1 MKRYVI
7 AALVSLALIPL
18 MLLAWGFGL
27 PSQYGESFLG
37 ELREKCALLC
47 QPSEKP
53 RLILVG
59 GSAVTFGVD
68 GTLLEEL
75 LPQYEVV
82 NFGMYAALG
91 TRPMLDLSREQLRPG
106 DLVLLMPEQQAQSLS
121 GYLGTEADDLYNA
134 LWKEVKSQ

>member
-18 MLLAWGFGL
+18 MLLVWGFGL

-37 ELREKCALLC
+37 ELREKYELLC

-53 RLILVG
+53 RLILVS

-82 NFGMYAALG
+82 NFGMYPLWAPDPCW
-91 TRPMLDLSREQLRPG
+91 TFPG
-106 DLVLLMPEQQAQSLS
+106 SS
-121 GYLGTEADDLYNA
+121 CIRGI
-134 LWKEVKSQ
+134 WCS